1 VKFIGRNG
9 DQLVFEMT
17 GREKSLFLAMLSLY
31 PQVPE
36 SHHRLSRQAG
46 LPDAEANQHLLEE
59 AFKAQKAE
67 SQKWIAKTFKDPDRF
82 KPGKTG
88 IFYLTIQR
96 SEMEMLLQ
104 IFNDVRIGSWLTL
117 GSPGTAPKKKLVPTP
132 QTAPFIQR
140 MELAGAFEMFFLK
153 TIRDKA
159 DGAAA

>member
-9 DQLVFEMT
+9 EQLVFEMT
-17 GREKSLFLAMLSLY
+17 AREKSLFLAMLSLY

-36 SHHRLSRQAG
+36 SHHRLSQQAG

-59 AFKAQKAE
+59 ALKAQKAE
-67 SQKWIAKTFKDPDRF
+67 SQKWIATAFKEPDRF

-88 IFYLTIQR
+88 FYLTIQR
-96 SEMEMLLQ
+96 PEIEMLLQ

-117 GSPGTAPKKKLVPTP
+117 GSPAAGQKKKLVPTP
-132 QTAPFIQR
+132 QTTPFIQR

-153 TIRDKA
+153 TIHDE
-159 DGAAA
+159 AAGTTV